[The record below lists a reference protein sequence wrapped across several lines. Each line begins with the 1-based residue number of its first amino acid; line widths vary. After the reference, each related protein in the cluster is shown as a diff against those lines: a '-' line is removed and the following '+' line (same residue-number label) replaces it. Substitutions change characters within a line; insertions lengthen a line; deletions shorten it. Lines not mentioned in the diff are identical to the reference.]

1 MNNKKF
7 GEDEGEVIDL
17 RKEEEERRK
26 KRIFGNLGIWITNEM
41 GYIHGSGQ
49 TNHSIR
55 PNLLKT
61 RINKKKI
68 AT

>member
-17 RKEEEERRK
+17 RKEKEERRK
-26 KRIFGNLGIWITNEM
+26 KKVFGNLRIWIPNKM

-49 TNHSIR
+49 ITHSIR
-55 PNLLKT
+55 PNSLK
-61 RINKKKI
+61 KPYQQKI